1 MLIFDCDCEEGG
13 SSAVIQSINITPSTS
28 AQTITASGGVD
39 GYSPLNVSAVTNSI
53 DANIAAGNIKK
64 DITILGVTGS
74 YEGTVPSGTLPIGN
88 NGVYDVTNYAS
99 ADVSVIDE
107 KYGVSLD
114 NLLGTPVDGELGT
127 GSDTDGDII
136 FNGVGVVT
144 DFALCYFMANRY
156 NFTHNVS
163 FPDLVSIEGENSMAY
178 AFYKCQNMGSISFP
192 SLINITG
199 DSVLANAFRK
209 CPFTTFTFPELKYIT
224 GTTSVLS
231 SAFLDCTSLTTVSF
245 PKVEILTCPQGMS
258 TCFQNCTSLE
268 DVYFDSLT
276 IDSFGTIT
284 NQFSNMLRGC
294 SGVKLHFPDGLQG
307 VISGLSGFPNFG
319 GTSTSVLFDL

>member
-53 DANIAAGNIKK
+53 DANIVAGNIKK
-64 DITILGVTGS
+64 DVQILGITGS
-74 YEGTVPSGTLPIGN
+74 YEGEN
-88 NGVYDVTNYAS
+88 QK
-99 ADVSVIDE
+99 
-107 KYGVSLD
+107 KYGVSID
-114 NLLGTPVDGELGT
+114 NLLGTPVDSELGT

-192 SLINITG
+192 NLVNITG

-245 PKVEILTCPQGMS
+245 PKVEVITCPQGMS

-276 IDSFGTIT
+276 IDSFGATK
-284 NQFSNMLRGC
+284 NQFANMLRGC

-319 GTSTSVLFDL
+319 GTNTMIMYDL